1 MVEQETLNLLRVF
14 LQSHTLIPITMSKK
28 NRLQNKYENIL
39 RPDQKSGRVALNT
52 HSPIRVEIKPRRGKL
67 RTTQVMELNI
77 NDERIRKSL
86 DTSCP
91 DEARELVQPALLEII
106 NQRIER
112 RTPVIK
118 DLFYVYEFKRL
129 ATGKQASDDTK
140 RKNVVCMKR
149 ILAKYN
155 IDFEKHDIRYFAKKV
170 GGQPIA
176 EHYAQFERKPTDVR
190 MARSIFSKGW
200 LRYYK
205 ERCGIDTSFFA
216 NWTSLQ
222 LDSIKVKPFMP
233 DEKERQLIEEKC
245 NQLKVLDPEL
255 YMAYALAYGLGLRS
269 SEIQRAK
276 FGDLWESDGNKLIR
290 IWNPKG
296 VNDSEID
303 GRGYQDRPCD
313 PAWWD
318 EIMSNKTSADALIVP
333 VQEDRIVRDFPQFL
347 KHSCGITD
355 KRPVHRL
362 RKYCGHRIMKANDI
376 FISSKALGHSSIEMT
391 SKIYSGLPTVSR
403 SF

>member
-1 MVEQETLNLLRVF
+1 MNKAQKSK
-14 LQSHTLIPITMSKK
+14 LQKK
-28 NRLQNKYENIL
+28 NKIILCSDENSGKVAQN
-39 RPDQKSGRVALNT
+39 NT
-52 HSPIRVEIKPRRGKL
+52 NPIRVEIKPRHNKHGV
-67 RTTQVMELNI
+67 TQVMEINI
-77 NDERIRKSL
+77 DNERIRKSL

-91 DEARELVQPALLEII
+91 TEATEKVQPALLEII
-106 NQRIER
+106 NQRIEKT
-112 RTPVIK
+112 TPLIAA
-118 DLFYVYEFKRL
+118 LFKEYEFNRL

-149 ILAKYN
+149 ILSKYD
-155 IDFEKHDIRYFAKKV
+155 IDAEKHDIRYFAKKID
-170 GGQPIA
+170 GQPIA
-176 EHYAQFERKPTDVR
+176 EHYAQFHRKPTDVR

-200 LRYYK
+200 VRYFK
-205 ERCGIDTSFFA
+205 ERCGIDTSFFS
-216 NWTSLQ
+216 NWIALQ
-222 LDSIKVKPFMP
+222 LDTIRVKPFMP
-233 DEKERQLIEEKC
+233 DERERKLIEEKC
-245 NQLKVLDPEL
+245 EKLRTIDPDL
-255 YMAYALAYGLGLRS
+255 FLAYALAYGLGLRS

-276 FGDLWESDGNKLIR
+276 FSDLWESDGNKLIR

-296 VNDSEID
+296 VSDCEID

-318 EIMSNKTSADALIVP
+318 ELMKNKTSDDAFIVP

-347 KHSCGITD
+347 RISCGITD

-362 RKYCGHRIMKANDI
+362 RKYCGHRIMKNNDI

-391 SKIYSGLPTVSR
+391 SKIYSGLPSVSP

>member
-1 MVEQETLNLLRVF
+1 MNKAQKPK
-14 LQSHTLIPITMSKK
+14 LQKK
-28 NRLQNKYENIL
+28 NKIIL
-39 RPDQKSGRVALNT
+39 RSDENSGKVDQNNT
-52 HSPIRVEIKPRRGKL
+52 NPIRVEIKPRHTKHGV
-67 RTTQVMELNI
+67 TQVMEFKLHK
-77 NDERIRKSL
+77 ERIRKSL

-91 DEARELVQPALLEII
+91 TEAAEKVQPAMLGILDQKIA
-106 NQRIER
+106 RL
-112 RTPVIK
+112 TPVIAA
-118 DLFYVYEFKRL
+118 LFKEYEFNRL

-149 ILAKYN
+149 ILSKYG
-155 IDFEKHDIRYFAKKV
+155 IDPEKHDIRYFAKKID
-170 GGQPIA
+170 GQPIA
-176 EHYAQFERKPTDVR
+176 EHYAQFGKNQSDVR

-200 LRYYK
+200 VKFYK

-216 NWTSLQ
+216 NWIALR
-222 LDSIKVKPFMP
+222 LDTIRVKPFMP
-233 DEKERQLIEEKC
+233 DEKERKLIEEKC
-245 NQLKVLDPEL
+245 EKLRDIDPDL
-255 YMAYALAYGLGLRS
+255 FLAYALAYGLGLRS

-296 VNDSEID
+296 VSDCEID

-313 PAWWD
+313 PAWWS
-318 EIMSNKTSADALIVP
+318 ELMKNKTTDDAFIVP

-347 KHSCGITD
+347 RVTCGITD

-391 SKIYSGLPTVSR
+391 SKIYSGLPSVSP

>member
-1 MVEQETLNLLRVF
+1 MVEQETLNPLRES
-14 LQSHTLIPITMSKK
+14 LRKSCALIPINMSKK
-28 NRLQNKYENIL
+28 NQLQNKSEFFLQSN
-39 RPDQKSGRVALNT
+39 QKSGKVDLNNT
-52 HSPIRVEIKPRRGKL
+52 STIRVEIKPRHGKT

-91 DEARELVQPALLEII
+91 TEARELVQPALLEII

-118 DLFYVYEFKRL
+118 DLFHVYEFNRL

-200 LRYYK
+200 VRYYK

-222 LDSIKVKPFMP
+222 LDSIRVKPFMP
-233 DEKERQLIEEKC
+233 DEKGTA
-245 NQLKVLDPEL
+245 VD
-255 YMAYALAYGLGLRS
+255 
-269 SEIQRAK
+269 RA
-276 FGDLWESDGNKLIR
+276 E
-290 IWNPKG
+290 
-296 VNDSEID
+296 
-303 GRGYQDRPCD
+303 
-313 PAWWD
+313 
-318 EIMSNKTSADALIVP
+318 
-333 VQEDRIVRDFPQFL
+333 VQ
-347 KHSCGITD
+347 
-355 KRPVHRL
+355 
-362 RKYCGHRIMKANDI
+362 
-376 FISSKALGHSSIEMT
+376 
-391 SKIYSGLPTVSR
+391 
-403 SF
+403 

>member
-1 MVEQETLNLLRVF
+1 
-14 LQSHTLIPITMSKK
+14 MSKK
-28 NRLQNKYENIL
+28 NRLQKKSKIIL
-39 RPDQKSGRVALNT
+39 RPDEKSGKVDLNANESHLNNT
-52 HSPIRVEIKPRRGKL
+52 NPIRVEIKPRHGKKGI
-67 RTTQVMELNI
+67 TQVMELNI

-91 DEARELVQPALLEII
+91 TEASEKVQPALLEII
-106 NQRIER
+106 NERIER

-118 DLFYVYEFKRL
+118 DLFYVYEFNRL

-140 RKNVVCMKR
+140 RKNVVVMKR

-155 IDFEKHDIRYFAKKV
+155 IDPEKHDIRYFAKKID
-170 GGQPIA
+170 GQPIA

-190 MARSIFSKGW
+190 MARSLFSKGW
-200 LRYYK
+200 VRYYK
-205 ERCGIDTSFFA
+205 DRCGIDTSFFN
-216 NWTSLQ
+216 NWISLQ
-222 LDSIKVKPFMP
+222 LDSIRVKPFMP
-233 DEKERQLIEEKC
+233 DERERQLIEEKC
-245 NQLKVLDPEL
+245 DQLKVLDPGL

-318 EIMSNKTSADALIVP
+318 EIMSKKTHDDDLIVM

-347 KHSCGITD
+347 RHSCGITD
-355 KRPVHRL
+355 RKPVHRL

-391 SKIYSGLPTVSR
+391 SKIYSGLPSVNR

>member
-1 MVEQETLNLLRVF
+1 MNKAKKSK
-14 LQSHTLIPITMSKK
+14 LQKK
-28 NRLQNKYENIL
+28 NKIILCSDENGGKVTQN
-39 RPDQKSGRVALNT
+39 NT
-52 HSPIRVEIKPRRGKL
+52 NPIRVEIKPRQGKHGV
-67 RTTQVMELNI
+67 TQVMEFNLDN
-77 NDERIRKSL
+77 ERIRKSL

-91 DEARELVQPALLEII
+91 TEATEKVQPALLAILDQKI
-106 NQRIER
+106 A
-112 RTPVIK
+112 RTTPLISE
-118 DLFYVYEFKRL
+118 LFREYEFNRL

-149 ILAKYN
+149 ILSKYD
-155 IDFEKHDIRYFAKKV
+155 IDLEKHDVRYFAKKID
-170 GGQPIA
+170 GQPIA
-176 EHYAQFERKPTDVR
+176 EHYAQFHRKPTDVR

-200 LRYYK
+200 VRYFK
-205 ERCGIDTSFFA
+205 ERCGIDTSFFS
-216 NWTSLQ
+216 NWIALQ
-222 LDSIKVKPFMP
+222 LDTIRVKPFMP
-233 DEKERQLIEEKC
+233 DERERKLIEEKC
-245 NQLKVLDPEL
+245 EKLRTIDPDL
-255 YMAYALAYGLGLRS
+255 FLAYALAYGLGLRS

-276 FGDLWESDGNKLIR
+276 FSDLWESDGNKLIR

-296 VNDSEID
+296 VSDCEID

-318 EIMSNKTSADALIVP
+318 ELMKNKTSDDAFIVP

-347 KHSCGITD
+347 RISCGITD

-391 SKIYSGLPTVSR
+391 SKIYSGLPSVSP

>member
-1 MVEQETLNLLRVF
+1 
-14 LQSHTLIPITMSKK
+14 MSKK
-28 NRLQNKYENIL
+28 NQLQNKSEFFLQSN
-39 RPDQKSGRVALNT
+39 QKSGKVDLNNT
-52 HSPIRVEIKPRRGKL
+52 SPIRVEIKPRHGKT

-91 DEARELVQPALLEII
+91 TEARELVQPALLEII

-118 DLFYVYEFKRL
+118 DLFDVYEFNRL

-200 LRYYK
+200 VRYYK

-222 LDSIKVKPFMP
+222 LDSIRVKPFMP
-233 DEKERQLIEEKC
+233 DERERQLIEQKC
-245 NQLKVLDPEL
+245 NELKVLDPEL

-318 EIMSNKTSADALIVP
+318 EIMSNKTSDDDLIVP

>member
-1 MVEQETLNLLRVF
+1 
-14 LQSHTLIPITMSKK
+14 MSKK
-28 NRLQNKYENIL
+28 NRFPKNNEIKL
-39 RPDQKSGRVALNT
+39 RSHQKSGKVDLNNT
-52 HSPIRVEIKPRRGKL
+52 SPIRVEIKPRRGKL
-67 RTTQVMELNI
+67 RTTQVMEFNI

-112 RTPVIK
+112 RTPKICELHK
-118 DLFYVYEFKRL
+118 IYEFNRL

-155 IDFEKHDIRYFAKKV
+155 IDPCEHDIRYFAKKV

-200 LRYYK
+200 VRYYK

-216 NWTSLQ
+216 HWTSLQ

-255 YMAYALAYGLGLRS
+255 YLAYALAYGLGLRS

-318 EIMSNKTSADALIVP
+318 EIMSNKTSDDALIVP
-333 VQEDRIVRDFPQFL
+333 VQEDKIVRDFPQFL

-376 FISSKALGHSSIEMT
+376 FISSKALGHSSIEVT

>member
-1 MVEQETLNLLRVF
+1 MNKAQKSK
-14 LQSHTLIPITMSKK
+14 LQKK
-28 NRLQNKYENIL
+28 NKIILCSDENGGKVTQN
-39 RPDQKSGRVALNT
+39 NT
-52 HSPIRVEIKPRRGKL
+52 NPIRVEIKPRQGKHGV
-67 RTTQVMELNI
+67 TQVMEFNLDN
-77 NDERIRKSL
+77 ERIRKSL

-91 DEARELVQPALLEII
+91 TEATEKVQPALLAILDQKI
-106 NQRIER
+106 A
-112 RTPVIK
+112 RTTPLISA
-118 DLFYVYEFKRL
+118 LFKEYEFNRL

-149 ILAKYN
+149 ILSKYD
-155 IDFEKHDIRYFAKKV
+155 IDAEKHDIRYFAKKID
-170 GGQPIA
+170 GQPIA
-176 EHYAQFERKPTDVR
+176 EHYAQFHRKPTDVR

-200 LRYYK
+200 VRYFK
-205 ERCGIDTSFFA
+205 ERCGIDTSFFS
-216 NWTSLQ
+216 NWIALQ
-222 LDSIKVKPFMP
+222 LDTIRVKPFMP
-233 DEKERQLIEEKC
+233 DERERKLIEEKC
-245 NQLKVLDPEL
+245 EKLRTIDPDL
-255 YMAYALAYGLGLRS
+255 FLAYALAYGLGLRS

-276 FGDLWESDGNKLIR
+276 FSDLWESDGNKLIR

-296 VNDSEID
+296 VSDCEID

-318 EIMSNKTSADALIVP
+318 ELMKNKTSDDAFIVP

-347 KHSCGITD
+347 RISCGITD

-391 SKIYSGLPTVSR
+391 SKIYSGLPSVSP

>member
-1 MVEQETLNLLRVF
+1 
-14 LQSHTLIPITMSKK
+14 MSKK
-28 NRLQNKYENIL
+28 NQLEKNNEIIL
-39 RPDQKSGRVALNT
+39 RSDQKSGKVDLNNT
-52 HSPIRVEIKPRRGKL
+52 SPIRVEIKPRRGKL
-67 RTTQVMELNI
+67 RTTQVMEFNI

-112 RTPVIK
+112 RTPKICELHK
-118 DLFYVYEFKRL
+118 IYEFNRL

-155 IDFEKHDIRYFAKKV
+155 IDPCEHDIRYFAKKV

-200 LRYYK
+200 VRYYK

-255 YMAYALAYGLGLRS
+255 YLAYALAYGLGLRS

-318 EIMSNKTSADALIVP
+318 EIMSNKTSDDALIVP
-333 VQEDRIVRDFPQFL
+333 VQEDRIVRDFPKFL

-362 RKYCGHRIMKANDI
+362 RKYCGHRIMKNNDI

>member
-1 MVEQETLNLLRVF
+1 MNKAQKSK
-14 LQSHTLIPITMSKK
+14 LQKK
-28 NRLQNKYENIL
+28 NKIILCSDENGGKVAQN
-39 RPDQKSGRVALNT
+39 NT
-52 HSPIRVEIKPRRGKL
+52 NPIRVEIKPRQGKHGV
-67 RTTQVMELNI
+67 TQVMEFNLDN
-77 NDERIRKSL
+77 ERIRKSL

-91 DEARELVQPALLEII
+91 TEATEKVQPALLAILDQKI
-106 NQRIER
+106 A
-112 RTPVIK
+112 RTTPLISE
-118 DLFYVYEFKRL
+118 LFREYEFNRL

-149 ILAKYN
+149 ILSKYD
-155 IDFEKHDIRYFAKKV
+155 IDAEKHDIRYFAKKID
-170 GGQPIA
+170 GQPIA
-176 EHYAQFERKPTDVR
+176 EHYAQFHRKPTDVR

-200 LRYYK
+200 VRYFK
-205 ERCGIDTSFFA
+205 ERCGIDTSFFS
-216 NWTSLQ
+216 NWIALQ
-222 LDSIKVKPFMP
+222 LDTIRVKPFMP
-233 DEKERQLIEEKC
+233 DERERKLIEEKC
-245 NQLKVLDPEL
+245 EKLRTIDPDL
-255 YMAYALAYGLGLRS
+255 FLAYALAYGLGLRS

-276 FGDLWESDGNKLIR
+276 FSDLWESDGNKLIR

-296 VNDSEID
+296 VSDCEID

-318 EIMSNKTSADALIVP
+318 ELMKNKTSDDAFIVP

-347 KHSCGITD
+347 RISCGITD

-391 SKIYSGLPTVSR
+391 SKIYSGLPSVSP

>member
-1 MVEQETLNLLRVF
+1 
-14 LQSHTLIPITMSKK
+14 MSKK
-28 NRLQNKYENIL
+28 NRLQNKFENIL
-39 RPDQKSGRVALNT
+39 CPDQKSGRVALNT

-91 DEARELVQPALLEII
+91 DEARELVHPALLEII

-118 DLFYVYEFKRL
+118 DLFHVYEFNRL

-149 ILAKYN
+149 ILAKYD

-200 LRYYK
+200 VRYYK
-205 ERCGIDTSFFA
+205 DRCGIDTSFFA

-233 DEKERQLIEEKC
+233 DERERQLIEDKC

-296 VNDSEID
+296 VSDSEID

-318 EIMSNKTSADALIVP
+318 EIMSNKTSDDALIVP

-347 KHSCGITD
+347 KFSCGITD

>member
-1 MVEQETLNLLRVF
+1 
-14 LQSHTLIPITMSKK
+14 MSKK
-28 NRLQNKYENIL
+28 NRFPKNNEIKL
-39 RPDQKSGRVALNT
+39 RSHQKSGKVDLNNT
-52 HSPIRVEIKPRRGKL
+52 SPIRVEIKPRRGKL
-67 RTTQVMELNI
+67 RTTQVMEFNI

-112 RTPVIK
+112 RTPKICELHK
-118 DLFYVYEFKRL
+118 IYEFNRL

-155 IDFEKHDIRYFAKKV
+155 IDPCEHDIRYFAKKV

-200 LRYYK
+200 VRYYK

-216 NWTSLQ
+216 HWTSLQ

-255 YMAYALAYGLGLRS
+255 YLAYALAYGLGLRS

-318 EIMSNKTSADALIVP
+318 EIMSNKTSDDALIVP

-347 KHSCGITD
+347 KFSCGITD

>member
-1 MVEQETLNLLRVF
+1 MNKAQKSK
-14 LQSHTLIPITMSKK
+14 LQKK
-28 NRLQNKYENIL
+28 NKIILCSDENSGKVDQNN
-39 RPDQKSGRVALNT
+39 NN
-52 HSPIRVEIKPRRGKL
+52 PIRVEIKPRHNKHGV
-67 RTTQVMELNI
+67 TQVMEINI
-77 NDERIRKSL
+77 DNERIRKSL

-91 DEARELVQPALLEII
+91 TEATEKVQPALLEII
-106 NQRIER
+106 NQRIEKK
-112 RTPVIK
+112 TPLIAA
-118 DLFYVYEFKRL
+118 LFKEYEFNRL

-149 ILAKYN
+149 ILSKYD
-155 IDFEKHDIRYFAKKV
+155 IEPEKHDIRFFAKKID
-170 GGQPIA
+170 GQPIA
-176 EHYAQFERKPTDVR
+176 EHYAQFHRKVADVR

-200 LRYYK
+200 VRYYK
-205 ERCGIDTSFFA
+205 DRCGIDTSFFA
-216 NWTSLQ
+216 NWIALQ
-222 LDSIKVKPFMP
+222 LNSIRVKPFMP
-233 DEKERQLIEEKC
+233 DEKERKKIEEQCEK
-245 NQLKVLDPEL
+245 LRDIDPDL
-255 YMAYALAYGLGLRS
+255 FLAYALAYGLGLRS

-276 FGDLWESDGNKLIR
+276 FSDLWESDGNKLIR

-296 VNDSEID
+296 VSDSEVD

-318 EIMSNKTSADALIVP
+318 ELLKNKTSDDAFIVP

-347 KHSCGITD
+347 RISCGVTD

-391 SKIYSGLPTVSR
+391 SKIYSGLPSVSP

>member
-1 MVEQETLNLLRVF
+1 MNTAQKRKIRKKGKINLSSDEKGGKVA
-14 LQSHTLIPITMSKK
+14 
-28 NRLQNKYENIL
+28 QN
-39 RPDQKSGRVALNT
+39 NT
-52 HSPIRVEIKPRRGKL
+52 NPIRVEIKPRHNKHGV
-67 RTTQVMELNI
+67 TQVMEINI
-77 NDERIRKSL
+77 DNERIRKSL

-91 DEARELVQPALLEII
+91 TEAAEKVQPALLGILDQKI
-106 NQRIER
+106 ARL
-112 RTPVIK
+112 TPLIAA
-118 DLFYVYEFKRL
+118 LFKEYEFNRL

-149 ILAKYN
+149 ILAKYS
-155 IDFEKHDIRYFAKKV
+155 IDPEKHDIRYFAKKID
-170 GGQPIA
+170 GQPIA
-176 EHYAQFERKPTDVR
+176 EHYAQFGCNQSDVR

-200 LRYYK
+200 VRYYK

-216 NWTSLQ
+216 NWIALQ
-222 LDSIKVKPFMP
+222 LDSIRVKPFMP
-233 DEKERQLIEEKC
+233 DERERKLIESKCEK
-245 NQLKVLDPEL
+245 LRDIDPDL
-255 YMAYALAYGLGLRS
+255 FLAYALAYGLGLRS

-296 VNDSEID
+296 VSDCEID

-313 PAWWD
+313 PAWWS
-318 EIMSNKTSADALIVP
+318 ELLKNKTSDDAFIVP

-347 KHSCGITD
+347 RISCGITD

-391 SKIYSGLPTVSR
+391 SKIYSGLPSVSP

>member
-1 MVEQETLNLLRVF
+1 
-14 LQSHTLIPITMSKK
+14 MSKK
-28 NRLQNKYENIL
+28 NRLQKNNEIII
-39 RPDQKSGRVALNT
+39 RSDEKSGKVDLNANELHLNNT
-52 HSPIRVEIKPRRGKL
+52 NPIRVEIKPRHGKL

-91 DEARELVQPALLEII
+91 DEARELVQPALLDII

-112 RTPVIK
+112 RTPLIK
-118 DLFYVYEFKRL
+118 DLFYVYEFNRL

-140 RKNVVCMKR
+140 RKNVVVMKR

-155 IDFEKHDIRYFAKKV
+155 IDPKRHDIRYFAKKID
-170 GGQPIA
+170 GQPIA
-176 EHYAQFERKPTDVR
+176 EHYAQFECKPTDVR

-200 LRYYK
+200 VRYYK
-205 ERCGIDTSFFA
+205 ERCGIDTSFFN
-216 NWTSLQ
+216 NWISLQ
-222 LDSIKVKPFMP
+222 LDSIRVKPFMP
-233 DEKERQLIEEKC
+233 DERERRLIEEKC
-245 NQLKVLDPEL
+245 NQLKVLDPGL

-296 VNDSEID
+296 VNDSVID
-303 GRGYQDRPCD
+303 GLGYQDRPCD

-318 EIMSNKTSADALIVP
+318 EIMSNKTSDDDLIVP

-347 KHSCGITD
+347 RHSCGITD
-355 KRPVHRL
+355 RKPVHRL
-362 RKYCGHRIMKANDI
+362 RKYCGHRIMKSNDI

-391 SKIYSGLPTVSR
+391 SKIYSGLPSVNR

>member
-1 MVEQETLNLLRVF
+1 
-14 LQSHTLIPITMSKK
+14 MSKK
-28 NRLQNKYENIL
+28 NRLQNKFENIL
-39 RPDQKSGRVALNT
+39 CPDQKSGRVALNT

-67 RTTQVMELNI
+67 RTTQVMELNLD
-77 NDERIRKSL
+77 NERIRRTL

-106 NQRIER
+106 HQRIER
-112 RTPVIK
+112 KTPKICELHK
-118 DLFYVYEFKRL
+118 IYEFNRL

-155 IDFEKHDIRYFAKKV
+155 IDPCEHDIRYFAKKV

-200 LRYYK
+200 VRYYK
-205 ERCGIDTSFFA
+205 DRCGSDTSFFA

-233 DEKERQLIEEKC
+233 DEKERQLIEQKC
-245 NQLKVLDPEL
+245 IELKVLDPEL

-296 VNDSEID
+296 VNDSEI
-303 GRGYQDRPCD
+303 RP
-313 PAWWD
+313 P
-318 EIMSNKTSADALIVP
+318 S
-333 VQEDRIVRDFPQFL
+333 
-347 KHSCGITD
+347 HS
-355 KRPVHRL
+355 
-362 RKYCGHRIMKANDI
+362 
-376 FISSKALGHSSIEMT
+376 
-391 SKIYSGLPTVSR
+391 
-403 SF
+403 

>member
-1 MVEQETLNLLRVF
+1 
-14 LQSHTLIPITMSKK
+14 MSKK
-28 NRLQNKYENIL
+28 NRFPKNNEIKL
-39 RPDQKSGRVALNT
+39 RSHQKSGKVDLNNT
-52 HSPIRVEIKPRRGKL
+52 SPIRVEIKPRRGKL
-67 RTTQVMELNI
+67 RTTQVMEFNI

-112 RTPVIK
+112 RTPKICELHK
-118 DLFYVYEFKRL
+118 IYEFNRL

-155 IDFEKHDIRYFAKKV
+155 IDPCEHDIRYFAKKV

-200 LRYYK
+200 VRYYK

-255 YMAYALAYGLGLRS
+255 YLAYALAYGLGLRS

-318 EIMSNKTSADALIVP
+318 EIMSNKTSDDALIVP
-333 VQEDRIVRDFPQFL
+333 VQEDKIVRDFPQFL

-376 FISSKALGHSSIEMT
+376 FISSKALGHSSIEVT

>member
-1 MVEQETLNLLRVF
+1 
-14 LQSHTLIPITMSKK
+14 MSKK
-28 NRLQNKYENIL
+28 NQLQKNNEIIL
-39 RPDQKSGRVALNT
+39 RPDEKSGKVDLNNT
-52 HSPIRVEIKPRRGKL
+52 SPIRVEIKPRHGKT

-112 RTPVIK
+112 RTPKICELHK
-118 DLFYVYEFKRL
+118 IYEFNRL

-155 IDFEKHDIRYFAKKV
+155 IDPCEHDIRYFAKKV

-200 LRYYK
+200 VRYYK
-205 ERCGIDTSFFA
+205 DRCGIDTSFFA

-296 VNDSEID
+296 VSDSEID

-318 EIMSNKTSADALIVP
+318 EIMSNKTSDDALIVP

>member
-1 MVEQETLNLLRVF
+1 
-14 LQSHTLIPITMSKK
+14 MSKK
-28 NRLQNKYENIL
+28 NRLQKKSKIIL
-39 RPDQKSGRVALNT
+39 RPDEKSGKVDLNNT
-52 HSPIRVEIKPRRGKL
+52 NPIRVEIKPRHGKT
-67 RTTQVMELNI
+67 RITQVMELNLD
-77 NDERIRKSL
+77 NERIRKSL

-91 DEARELVQPALLEII
+91 TEAREKVQPALLEII
-106 NQRIER
+106 NERIER
-112 RTPVIK
+112 RTPLIK
-118 DLFYVYEFKRL
+118 DFFHTYEFNRL

-140 RKNVVCMKR
+140 RKNVVVMKR

-155 IDFEKHDIRYFAKKV
+155 IDPEKHDIRYFAKKID
-170 GGQPIA
+170 GQPIA

-190 MARSIFSKGW
+190 MARSLFSKGW
-200 LRYYK
+200 VRYYK
-205 ERCGIDTSFFA
+205 DRCGIDTSFFN
-216 NWTSLQ
+216 NWISLQ
-222 LDSIKVKPFMP
+222 LDSIRVKPFMP
-233 DEKERQLIEEKC
+233 DERERQLIEEKC
-245 NQLKVLDPEL
+245 NQLKVLDPGL

-318 EIMSNKTSADALIVP
+318 EIMSKKTSDDDLIVM

-347 KHSCGITD
+347 RHSCGITD
-355 KRPVHRL
+355 RKPVHRL
-362 RKYCGHRIMKANDI
+362 RKYCGHRIMKNNDI

-391 SKIYSGLPTVSR
+391 SKIYSGLPTVNR

>member
-1 MVEQETLNLLRVF
+1 
-14 LQSHTLIPITMSKK
+14 MSKK
-28 NRLQNKYENIL
+28 NRFPKNNEIKL
-39 RPDQKSGRVALNT
+39 RSHQKSGKVDLN
-52 HSPIRVEIKPRRGKL
+52 PIRVEIKPRRGKL
-67 RTTQVMELNI
+67 RTTQVMELNLD
-77 NDERIRKSL
+77 NERIRRSL

-106 NQRIER
+106 HQRIER

-118 DLFYVYEFKRL
+118 DLFYVYEFNRL

-155 IDFEKHDIRYFAKKV
+155 IDPCEHDIRYFAKKV

-200 LRYYK
+200 VRYYK

-216 NWTSLQ
+216 HWTSLQ

-255 YMAYALAYGLGLRS
+255 YLAYALAYGLGLRS

-318 EIMSNKTSADALIVP
+318 EIMSNKTSDDALIVP
-333 VQEDRIVRDFPQFL
+333 VQEDRIVRDFPKFL

-362 RKYCGHRIMKANDI
+362 RKYCGHRIMKNNDI

>member
-1 MVEQETLNLLRVF
+1 
-14 LQSHTLIPITMSKK
+14 MSKK
-28 NRLQNKYENIL
+28 NRLQNKFENIL
-39 RPDQKSGRVALNT
+39 CPDQKSGRVALNNHT
-52 HSPIRVEIKPRRGKL
+52 PIRVEIKPRHGKL
-67 RTTQVMELNI
+67 RTTQVMELNLD
-77 NDERIRKSL
+77 NERIRKSL

-200 LRYYK
+200 VRYYK
-205 ERCGIDTSFFA
+205 DRCGIDTSFFN

-222 LDSIKVKPFMP
+222 LDSIRVKPFMP

-296 VNDSEID
+296 VSDSEID

-318 EIMSNKTSADALIVP
+318 EIMSNKTSDDALIVP

-347 KHSCGITD
+347 KFSCGITD

>member
-1 MVEQETLNLLRVF
+1 
-14 LQSHTLIPITMSKK
+14 MSKK
-28 NRLQNKYENIL
+28 NQLQKNNEIIL
-39 RPDQKSGRVALNT
+39 RPDEKSGKVDLNNT
-52 HSPIRVEIKPRRGKL
+52 SPIRVEIKPRHGKT

-112 RTPVIK
+112 RTPKICELHK
-118 DLFYVYEFKRL
+118 IYEFNRL

-155 IDFEKHDIRYFAKKV
+155 IDPCEHDIRYFAKKV

-200 LRYYK
+200 VRYYK
-205 ERCGIDTSFFA
+205 DRCGIDTSFFA

-233 DEKERQLIEEKC
+233 DERERQLIEEKC

-296 VNDSEID
+296 VSDSEID

-318 EIMSNKTSADALIVP
+318 EIMSNKTSDDALIVP

>member
-1 MVEQETLNLLRVF
+1 
-14 LQSHTLIPITMSKK
+14 
-28 NRLQNKYENIL
+28 
-39 RPDQKSGRVALNT
+39 
-52 HSPIRVEIKPRRGKL
+52 
-67 RTTQVMELNI
+67 
-77 NDERIRKSL
+77 
-86 DTSCP
+86 
-91 DEARELVQPALLEII
+91 
-106 NQRIER
+106 
-112 RTPVIK
+112 
-118 DLFYVYEFKRL
+118 
-129 ATGKQASDDTK
+129 
-140 RKNVVCMKR
+140 
-149 ILAKYN
+149 
-155 IDFEKHDIRYFAKKV
+155 
-170 GGQPIA
+170 
-176 EHYAQFERKPTDVR
+176 
-190 MARSIFSKGW
+190 
-200 LRYYK
+200 
-205 ERCGIDTSFFA
+205 
-216 NWTSLQ
+216 LQ

-255 YMAYALAYGLGLRS
+255 YLAYALAYGLGLRS

-318 EIMSNKTSADALIVP
+318 EIMSNKTSDDALIVP
-333 VQEDRIVRDFPQFL
+333 VQEDRIVRDFPKFL

-362 RKYCGHRIMKANDI
+362 RKYCGHRIMKNNDI

>member
-1 MVEQETLNLLRVF
+1 MNKAQKPK
-14 LQSHTLIPITMSKK
+14 LQKK
-28 NRLQNKYENIL
+28 NKIIL
-39 RPDQKSGRVALNT
+39 RSDENSGKVDQNNT
-52 HSPIRVEIKPRRGKL
+52 NPIRVEIKPRHTKHGV
-67 RTTQVMELNI
+67 TQVMEFKLHK
-77 NDERIRKSL
+77 ERIRKSL

-91 DEARELVQPALLEII
+91 TEAAEKVQPAMLGILDQKIA
-106 NQRIER
+106 RL
-112 RTPVIK
+112 TPVIAA
-118 DLFYVYEFKRL
+118 LFKEYEFNRL

-149 ILAKYN
+149 ILSKYG
-155 IDFEKHDIRYFAKKV
+155 IDPEKHDIRYFAKKID
-170 GGQPIA
+170 GQPIA
-176 EHYAQFERKPTDVR
+176 EHYAQFGKNQSDVR

-200 LRYYK
+200 VKFYK

-216 NWTSLQ
+216 NWIALR
-222 LDSIKVKPFMP
+222 LDTIRVKPFMP
-233 DEKERQLIEEKC
+233 DEKERKLIEEKC
-245 NQLKVLDPEL
+245 EKLRDIDPDL
-255 YMAYALAYGLGLRS
+255 FLAYALAYGLGLRS

-296 VNDSEID
+296 VSDCEID

-313 PAWWD
+313 PAWGS
-318 EIMSNKTSADALIVP
+318 ELMKNKTTDDAFIVP

-347 KHSCGITD
+347 RVTCGITD

-391 SKIYSGLPTVSR
+391 SKIYSGLPSVSP

>member
-1 MVEQETLNLLRVF
+1 
-14 LQSHTLIPITMSKK
+14 MSKK
-28 NRLQNKYENIL
+28 NRLQKNNEIIL
-39 RPDQKSGRVALNT
+39 RPDEKSGKVDLNNT
-52 HSPIRVEIKPRRGKL
+52 NPIRVEIKPRHGKKGI
-67 RTTQVMELNI
+67 TQVMELNLD
-77 NDERIRKSL
+77 NERIRKSL

-91 DEARELVQPALLEII
+91 TEASEKVQPALLEII
-106 NQRIER
+106 NERIER
-112 RTPVIK
+112 RTPKICELHK
-118 DLFYVYEFKRL
+118 IYEFNRL

-155 IDFEKHDIRYFAKKV
+155 IDPCEHDIRYFAKKV
-170 GGQPIA
+170 GGQPIC

-200 LRYYK
+200 VRYYK

-233 DEKERQLIEEKC
+233 DEKERQLIEAKC
-245 NQLKVLDPEL
+245 GQLKVLDPEL

-318 EIMSNKTSADALIVP
+318 EIMSNKTSDDALIVP

-355 KRPVHRL
+355 RKPVHRL
-362 RKYCGHRIMKANDI
+362 RKYCGHRIMKDNDI

-391 SKIYSGLPTVSR
+391 SKIYSGLPTVNR

>member
-1 MVEQETLNLLRVF
+1 
-14 LQSHTLIPITMSKK
+14 MSKK
-28 NRLQNKYENIL
+28 NQLEKNNEIKL
-39 RPDQKSGRVALNT
+39 RSHQKSGKVDLNNT
-52 HSPIRVEIKPRRGKL
+52 SPIRVELKPRHGKT

-91 DEARELVQPALLEII
+91 DEARELLQPALLEII
-106 NQRIER
+106 HQRIER
-112 RTPVIK
+112 RTPKICELYK
-118 DLFYVYEFKRL
+118 IYEFNRL

-155 IDFEKHDIRYFAKKV
+155 IDPCEHDIRYFAKKV

-200 LRYYK
+200 VRYYK

-318 EIMSNKTSADALIVP
+318 EIMSNKTSDDALIVP

-347 KHSCGITD
+347 KFSCGITD

-376 FISSKALGHSSIEMT
+376 FISSKALGHSSIEVT

>member
-1 MVEQETLNLLRVF
+1 
-14 LQSHTLIPITMSKK
+14 MSKK
-28 NRLQNKYENIL
+28 NQLQKKSKIIL
-39 RPDQKSGRVALNT
+39 RPDEKSGKVDLNNT
-52 HSPIRVEIKPRRGKL
+52 NPIRVEIKPRHGKKG
-67 RTTQVMELNI
+67 TTQVMELNLD
-77 NDERIRKSL
+77 NERIRKSL

-91 DEARELVQPALLEII
+91 TEAREKVQPALLEII
-106 NQRIER
+106 NERIER
-112 RTPVIK
+112 RTPVIN
-118 DLFYVYEFKRL
+118 DLFHIYEFNRL
-129 ATGKQASDDTK
+129 AQGKQASDDTK
-140 RKNVVCMKR
+140 RKNVVVMKR

-155 IDFEKHDIRYFAKKV
+155 INPERHDIRYFAKKID
-170 GGQPIA
+170 GQPIA
-176 EHYAQFERKPTDVR
+176 EHYAQFECKPTDVR

-200 LRYYK
+200 VRYYK
-205 ERCGIDTSFFA
+205 ERCGIDTSFFN
-216 NWTSLQ
+216 NWISLQ
-222 LDSIKVKPFMP
+222 LDSIRVKPFMP
-233 DEKERQLIEEKC
+233 DERERRLIEEKC
-245 NQLKVLDPEL
+245 NQLKVLDPGL

-296 VNDSEID
+296 VNDSVID
-303 GRGYQDRPCD
+303 GLGYQDRPCD

-318 EIMSNKTSADALIVP
+318 EIMSNKTSDDDLIVP

-347 KHSCGITD
+347 RHSCGITD
-355 KRPVHRL
+355 RKPVHRL

-376 FISSKALGHSSIEMT
+376 FISSKALGHSSIGMT